1 MIYLIIL
8 IVGAIVSVFG
18 PWWIAAPL
26 AFIVCRWKATSAKQA
41 FGQSTAALL
50 TLWLVYISYVFIKS
64 DVNLVN
70 KMMGVLSSSSE
81 GFGTPVNVIVILA
94 ITSIL
99 AIIIGGLG
107 GLAGYKLRKI

>member
-18 PWWIAAPL
+18 PWWIVAAVS
-26 AFIVCRWKATSAKQA
+26 FIVCRWKATSSKQA

-50 TLWLVYISYVFIKS
+50 TLWGAYMTYIFLKS

-81 GFGTPVNVIVILA
+81 GFGSSFNLLVILA
-94 ITSIL
+94 ITGIL
-99 AIIIGGLG
+99 ALIIGGLA
-107 GLAGYKLRKI
+107 GLAGYNLKKI